1 MSNKH
6 TSSTKKTS
14 AKVPFIKTQQL
25 IFSVF
30 NLLVVFALAV
40 FISLNYQ
47 VSIIVWVG
55 FVLMGINALYHWITV
70 NRQLKLIAQ
79 IGSVLEKNTAG
90 ELYHRISNTKGMGE
104 VGIVAWELNRFLDRV
119 ECYFK
124 EVGTCFNAIA
134 TGDFERETLPLGLPG
149 QFKRS
154 LMSINRS
161 VEAMRDNSVLMAHNS
176 LASELY
182 KLNSSNLIV
191 NLKNNQSDL
200 VNISEQM
207 QIVTDIAITNGD
219 NAKVSVLAVSEITQ
233 ALLNLDKS
241 IQAVTEVIQ
250 ALNENSEMVTES
262 LSVITDIADQTNLLA
277 LNASIEAARAGEH
290 GRGFAVVAD
299 EVKSLS
305 HHTKKAAEDV
315 ENTLKDFNH
324 RVKDM
329 MTESGRASTLASSV
343 NETVSQFEGQFNALS
358 KSANETIDHLSYAKD
373 KTFGLLTKVDHIV
386 FKQNGYI
393 AIDSDGK
400 KCPEKQAVQVSSH
413 DCRLGKWYYEGLGK
427 QEFTNTSAYKAL
439 ETPHADVHAQV
450 QRSIDLIQQDW
461 VSDASIRKE
470 LIDSIK
476 NFESASSNVMRHMDE
491 MVEQKNSSKN

>member
-1 MSNKH
+1 
-6 TSSTKKTS
+6 
-14 AKVPFIKTQQL
+14 
-25 IFSVF
+25 
-30 NLLVVFALAV
+30 
-40 FISLNYQ
+40 
-47 VSIIVWVG
+47 
-55 FVLMGINALYHWITV
+55 
-70 NRQLKLIAQ
+70 
-79 IGSVLEKNTAG
+79 
-90 ELYHRISNTKGMGE
+90 
-104 VGIVAWELNRFLDRV
+104 
-119 ECYFK
+119 
-124 EVGTCFNAIA
+124 
-134 TGDFERETLPLGLPG
+134 
-149 QFKRS
+149 
-154 LMSINRS
+154 
-161 VEAMRDNSVLMAHNS
+161 
-176 LASELY
+176 
-182 KLNSSNLIV
+182 
-191 NLKNNQSDL
+191 
-200 VNISEQM
+200 
-207 QIVTDIAITNGD
+207 
-219 NAKVSVLAVSEITQ
+219 
-233 ALLNLDKS
+233 
-241 IQAVTEVIQ
+241 VTEVIQ

-343 NETVSQFEGQFNALS
+343 NETVSQFDGQFNALS
-358 KSANETIDHLSYAKD
+358 KSANETIDDLSYAKD

-450 QRSIDLIQQDW
+450 QVQRSIDLIQQDW

-476 NFESASSNVMRHMDE
+476 NFESASSDVMRHMDE